1 MPVHVN
7 EVSTEIAPASDEPE
21 SGGRRPPDEPDRWT
35 VVERVRRARA
45 RIEAD
50 EARTRAEGFHD

>member
-7 EVSTEIAPASDEPE
+7 QVTTEIAPVSDDGAVDG
-21 SGGRRPPDEPDRWT
+21 SGGPNEPSRWKL
-35 VVERVRRARA
+35 VDRVRRARA
-45 RIEAD
+45 RIERD